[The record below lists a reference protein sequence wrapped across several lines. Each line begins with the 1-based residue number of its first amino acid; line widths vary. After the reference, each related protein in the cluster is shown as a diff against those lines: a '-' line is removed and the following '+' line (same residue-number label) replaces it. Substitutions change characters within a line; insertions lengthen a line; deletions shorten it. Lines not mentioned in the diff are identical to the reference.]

1 MNCKDTQ
8 TAIDSASRRNPIG
21 QPAAAHVAGCSD
33 CSRYMDQS
41 NALLA
46 LLGAQPRVEA
56 PADFDFRLRARIAR
70 AESQPSA
77 GPVAVLT
84 NFFGMSFSIKQAAA
98 SLAALAVMAAV
109 TTFYFAN
116 GNQSLTNPGPMI
128 ADAGKQSPQASPATF
143 VAKTEEPRISNE
155 MPRSAGIKSIA
166 NANAVNTAKMK
177 PVMMTASSD
186 REVRVAGN
194 LMARDES
201 VSVFNHEIGKIM
213 KASMQTTSYGVE
225 RAYVPAKPQVD
236 AGF

>member
-8 TAIDSASRRNPIG
+8 TAIDSASRRNPIS

-70 AESQPSA
+70 AESQSSV

-109 TTFYFAN
+109 TTFYFTN
-116 GNQSLTNPGPMI
+116 GNQPMSNPGSLI
-128 ADAGKQSPQASPATF
+128 AEANKPTPQIPSTALE
-143 VAKTEEPRISNE
+143 AKTETSRVSVDVPR
-155 MPRSAGIKSIA
+155 PAGIKVAA
-166 NANAVNTAKMK
+166 NTYAVNAAKMR
-177 PVMMTASSD
+177 PAMVTASYAG
-186 REVRVAGN
+186 ELNVARN
-194 LMARDES
+194 LASRDES
-201 VSVFNHEIGKIM
+201 VPVFNRASGKIM

-225 RAYVPAKPQVD
+225 RAFIPAKPQVD

>member
-8 TAIDSASRRNPIG
+8 TAIDSASRRNQIG
-21 QPAAAHVAGCSD
+21 QSATAHVADCSD

-70 AESQPSA
+70 AESQPSV

-84 NFFGMSFSIKQAAA
+84 NFFGLSFSIKQAAA

-109 TTFYFAN
+109 TTFYFTN
-116 GNQSLTNPGPMI
+116 GNHPVSNSGSLIAEANKPM
-128 ADAGKQSPQASPATF
+128 PQVASAASVTEPETPRAS
-143 VAKTEEPRISNE
+143 VAVPR
-155 MPRSAGIKSIA
+155 PAGIKVAASTY
-166 NANAVNTAKMK
+166 AVNAAKMR
-177 PVMMTASSD
+177 PAMVTASYAG
-186 REVRVAGN
+186 ELNVAGN
-194 LMARDES
+194 SAARDES
-201 VSVFNHEIGKIM
+201 IPVFNRASGKIM

-225 RAYVPAKPQVD
+225 RAFIPAKPQVD